1 MTSKEGSMTQIKIC
15 GFTDPKEAAFVS
27 YPDVSYM
34 GMVLFFEK
42 SKRNISLETA
52 KAIMRAADPRIP
64 KVAVVVSPTPA
75 QAEEIEKAGFDYMQV
90 HGVLGAEVLSM
101 TRLPIIRAYNGKA
114 EEEEDPR
121 ICAHLFDAAEPG
133 SGQAFDWKR
142 LAEKKRKKPWFL
154 AGGLT
159 AANVGRAISL
169 IHPDVVDVS
178 SGVEYTDR
186 KGKDPEKIAAFIQA
200 AKKLMLD
207 AELRGH
213 PSAAMGNISSLCRLQ
228 DLLDP

>member
-1 MTSKEGSMTQIKIC
+1 MTQIKIC
-15 GFTDPKEAAFVS
+15 GFTDPKEAAFVC

-42 SKRNISLETA
+42 SKRSISLETA
-52 KAIMRAADPRIP
+52 KAVLRAADPRIK
-64 KVAVVVSPTPA
+64 KVAVVVSPSPA
-75 QAEEIEKAGFDYMQV
+75 QAEEIEKAGFDYMQ
-90 HGVLGAEVLSM
+90 
-101 TRLPIIRAYNGKA
+101 
-114 EEEEDPR
+114 EEEDPR

-133 SGQAFDWKR
+133 SGKAFDWKR

-159 AANVGRAISL
+159 AENVGRAISL

-200 AKKLMLD
+200 VK
-207 AELRGH
+207 E
-213 PSAAMGNISSLCRLQ
+213 S
-228 DLLDP
+228 

>member
-1 MTSKEGSMTQIKIC
+1 MTQIKIC

-42 SKRNISLETA
+42 SKRSISLEMA
-52 KAIMRAADPRIP
+52 KAIGRPAEPRSR
-64 KVAVVVSPTPA
+64 KVGGVWCPSPA
-75 QAEEIEKAGFDYMQV
+75 KAEGVGKAGFDYMQV
-90 HGVLGAEVLSM
+90 HGVLEAEVLSV

-133 SGQAFDWKR
+133 SGKAFDWKR
-142 LAEKKRKKPWFL
+142 LAEQKRKKPWFL

-200 AKKLMLD
+200 VK
-207 AELRGH
+207 E
-213 PSAAMGNISSLCRLQ
+213 S
-228 DLLDP
+228 

>member
-1 MTSKEGSMTQIKIC
+1 MTQIKIC

-42 SKRNISLETA
+42 SKRSISLETA
-52 KAIMRAADPRIP
+52 KSIMRAADSRIK
-64 KVAVVVSPTPA
+64 KVAVVVSPSPA

-101 TRLPIIRAYNGKA
+101 TRLPIIRAYNGKVK
-114 EEEEDPR
+114 EEEDPC

-133 SGQAFDWKR
+133 SGKAFDWGR
-142 LAEKKRKKPWFL
+142 LAEKEWKKPWFL

-159 AANVGRAISL
+159 AENVGRAVSL

-200 AKKLMLD
+200 VK
-207 AELRGH
+207 E
-213 PSAAMGNISSLCRLQ
+213 S
-228 DLLDP
+228 

>member
-1 MTSKEGSMTQIKIC
+1 MTQIKIC

-52 KAIMRAADPRIP
+52 KAILRAADPRIK
-64 KVAVVVSPTPA
+64 KVAVVVSPSPA

-90 HGVLGAEVLSM
+90 HGLLGAEVLSM

-133 SGQAFDWKR
+133 SGKAFDWKR
-142 LAEKKRKKPWFL
+142 LAEKKPWFKPWFL

-159 AANVGRAISL
+159 AENVGRAISL

-186 KGKDPEKIAAFIQA
+186 RGKDPEKIAASIQA
-200 AKKLMLD
+200 VK
-207 AELRGH
+207 E
-213 PSAAMGNISSLCRLQ
+213 S
-228 DLLDP
+228 

>member
-15 GFTDPKEAAFVS
+15 GFTDLKEAAFVS

-52 KAIMRAADPRIP
+52 QAILRAADPRIK
-64 KVAVVVSPTPA
+64 KVAVVVSPSPM

-114 EEEEDPR
+114 EEEENPR
-121 ICAHLFDAAEPG
+121 ICAHLFDAAAPG
-133 SGQAFDWKR
+133 SGMAFDGKR
-142 LAEKKRKKPWFL
+142 VEDQTRRKRWFR

-159 AANVGRAISL
+159 AENVGRAISL

-200 AKKLMLD
+200 VK
-207 AELRGH
+207 E
-213 PSAAMGNISSLCRLQ
+213 S
-228 DLLDP
+228 

>member
-1 MTSKEGSMTQIKIC
+1 MTQIKIC
-15 GFTDPKEAAFVS
+15 GFTDPKETAFVS

-52 KAIMRAADPRIP
+52 KAILRAVDPRIK
-64 KVAVVVSPTPA
+64 KVAVVVSPSPA
-75 QAEEIEKAGFDYMQV
+75 QTEEIEKAGFDYMQV

-121 ICAHLFDAAEPG
+121 ICSHLFDAAEPG

-142 LAEKKRKKPWFL
+142 LAEKKRKKRKKPWFL

-159 AANVGRAISL
+159 AENVGRAISL

-186 KGKDPEKIAAFIQA
+186 KGKDLEKIAAFIQA
-200 AKKLMLD
+200 VK
-207 AELRGH
+207 E
-213 PSAAMGNISSLCRLQ
+213 S
-228 DLLDP
+228 

>member
-1 MTSKEGSMTQIKIC
+1 MTQIKIC
-15 GFTDPKEAAFVS
+15 GFTDPKEAAFIS

-52 KAIMRAADPRIP
+52 KAIMRAADPRIQ
-64 KVAVVVSPTPA
+64 KVAVVVSPTVA
-75 QAEEIEKAGFDYMQV
+75 QAKVIEKAGFDFLQV
-90 HGVLGAEVLSM
+90 HGVLIETAI
-101 TRLPIIRAYNGKA
+101 PIIRAYNGGAGEEA
-114 EEEEDPR
+114 ESPR
-121 ICAHLFDAAEPG
+121 ICAYLFDAAEPG
-133 SGQAFDWKR
+133 SGKAFDWKM

-159 AANVGRAISL
+159 AANAGKAISL
-169 IHPDVVDVS
+169 VHPDVVDVS

-200 AKKLMLD
+200 VK
-207 AELRGH
+207 E
-213 PSAAMGNISSLCRLQ
+213 S
-228 DLLDP
+228 

>member
-1 MTSKEGSMTQIKIC
+1 MTQIKIC

-42 SKRNISLETA
+42 SKRSISLETA
-52 KAIMRAADPRIP
+52 KAILRAADPRIQ

-133 SGQAFDWKR
+133 SGKAFDWKR
-142 LAEKKRKKPWFL
+142 LAERNARNHGFL
-154 AGGLT
+154 RAPY
-159 AANVGRAISL
+159 GR
-169 IHPDVVDVS
+169 
-178 SGVEYTDR
+178 ECW
-186 KGKDPEKIAAFIQA
+186 KGDLP
-200 AKKLMLD
+200 
-207 AELRGH
+207 H
-213 PSAAMGNISSLCRLQ
+213 PS
-228 DLLDP
+228 